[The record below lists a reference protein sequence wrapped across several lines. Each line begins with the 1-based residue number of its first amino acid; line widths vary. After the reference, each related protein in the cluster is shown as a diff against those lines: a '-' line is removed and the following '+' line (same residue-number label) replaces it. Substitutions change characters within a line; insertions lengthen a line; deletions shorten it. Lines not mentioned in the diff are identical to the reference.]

1 MAVTTN
7 VYNSQLRN
15 LFRGTTAY
23 LTDTIV
29 ATLHDS
35 GGKFNPE
42 HSRWEDVAGSEV
54 STDTYAD
61 YPGETA
67 LSSKTVTTSSNVTM
81 FDSATIS
88 FGTSVTIAA
97 DYMIIRDQSNDVLLF
112 HVDFGGTQTSSSGN
126 FQLQIHT
133 NGIFRIGKNTFS

>member
-7 VYNSQLRN
+7 VYNVALIN
-15 LFRGTTAY
+15 LFRGATSYTTDS
-23 LTDTIV
+23 LV

-35 GGKFNPE
+35 GGVFNE
-42 HSRWEDVAGSEV
+42 AHQRWEDIAGAEVDVAV
-54 STDTYAD
+54 YAN

-67 LSSKTVTTSSNVTM
+67 IPSPTVTTSSNVTM

-97 DYMIIRDQSNDVLLF
+97 DSMIIRDQTNDVLLF

-126 FQLQIHT
+126 FQLTIHAE
-133 NGIFRIGKNTFS
+133 GIFRIGKNTFS